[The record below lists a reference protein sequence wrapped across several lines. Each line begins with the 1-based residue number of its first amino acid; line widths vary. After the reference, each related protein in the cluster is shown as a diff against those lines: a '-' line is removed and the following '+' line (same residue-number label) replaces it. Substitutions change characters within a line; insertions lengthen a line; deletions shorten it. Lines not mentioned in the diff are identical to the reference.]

1 MKTPR
6 NPPLN
11 PLPNAPT
18 AARLTPL
25 ERNDVAGIELHL
37 LDQPVSPFGR
47 DVALAA
53 VPGSVM
59 MDNQLTDADA
69 WRSQKTSGLM
79 TVGHEQLR
87 DESKQ
92 SKALDDDDD
101 DDDDDKL
108 PTTYQWRFHNNY
120 NIGPPDA
127 EYDIGSFSDEY
138 AGYNEFRAT
147 APSFLCNPVS
157 FTEEEAKTY
166 NKIVLE
172 TDGFGIIYVPPGV
185 CTPGLLVPAKM
196 EVVDEE
202 GSPMLDDL
210 AELAVVQYNNDNE
223 TSYQV
228 VKIIRVNFRFDGW
241 MFYNM
246 TFQARDDKA
255 GSPPRNFQARIRK
268 FANETMVDFCRFEE
282 ENKPI
287 QADVRSRSLGA
298 SGAAVAFVD
307 LEQQWCLLNLSSS
320 CLQLQQQ

>member
-1 MKTPR
+1 MGLLRTDASDP
-6 NPPLN
+6 
-11 PLPNAPT
+11 
-18 AARLTPL
+18 
-25 ERNDVAGIELHL
+25 HL
-37 LDQPVSPFGR
+37 DFG
-47 DVALAA
+47 
-53 VPGSVM
+53 GSVM

-108 PTTYQWRFHNNY
+108 PTTYQVSDPRAGPTVPSYDPIPPIVPSYKPSSWRFHNNY

-287 QADVRSRSLGA
+287 QVPGPW
-298 SGAAVAFVD
+298 GPV
-307 LEQQWCLLNLSSS
+307 EQQWRLLTLSSS
-320 CLQLQQQ
+320 GVC